1 MSMLMRQKLRL
12 QTESKSDR
20 IKLKLVGVENE
31 KKVKHRIYDQLE
43 FVANASTACKLMEH
57 DDI

>member
-1 MSMLMRQKLRL
+1 MRQKLRL